1 MKQVKI
7 AEWNFDNESQTA
19 SGGIESNLH
28 QNVSLVGAN
37 LAGYVLGFGSGS
49 RALNS
54 NGWNTSEESYWL
66 IQFTTTG
73 YESLTLSSR
82 QYGSNTGPRDFKVQ
96 FSLNGTTWTDVA
108 NTAITV
114 GYNWGSGYLHETVL
128 PEETN
133 HQKLVYIRWLKTSD
147 TSIGGDSSLGTT
159 GSNRI
164 DDIVVYGFPCKC
176 EDVQDKVADKV
187 NELHEA
193 EEEPS
198 ESIIDDHEKDQGK
211 KNPPETDEHASSDQ
225 EEAQQKPT
233 AAPETEHSPV
243 PEDIQAGSDV
253 DCQTQQP
260 ETSSPVP
267 NDQTDGNEEAQ
278 TEIGFGEHTTEADYS
293 HLPSKQ
299 GNDTKKNQIQP
310 DSDEHIANNDSK
322 PSTADEQA
330 ADTKENQPDF
340 GENSTGVKTNSPLGN
355 EQPTGIGEN
364 QAKFNADKHLT
375 GNGLK
380 PPATDE
386 RMAHPEKTQ
395 GGDRTRNKLYSPRE
409 YKTTV
414 PDTSLSMD
422 KKPAVYRETASPAS
436 GETLRR
442 KTNEILSKDLN
453 LAEQHS
459 GTSLSVK
466 TPAVINDPNIL
477 KEKQAEEKQN
487 NTPTK
492 TDSPLDLEP
501 QKENIIKKRSKM
513 KNEITF
519 LNAPF
524 LFGFICL
531 IGGSALLFFW
541 RRKKMLK
548 NES

>member
-1 MKQVKI
+1 MAADMKKVKI
-7 AEWNFDNESQTA
+7 VEWNFDNESQTA

-28 QNVSLVGAN
+28 QNVSLAGAN

-54 NGWNTSEESYWL
+54 NGWNTPEESYWL

-96 FSLNGTTWTDVA
+96 FSLNGTTWTNVPNA
-108 NTAITV
+108 AIIV

-147 TSIGGDSSLGTT
+147 TSVGGDSSLGTT

-176 EDVQDKVADKV
+176 EDVEDEVTDKV
-187 NELHEA
+187 NEFDESYEHEA

-198 ESIIDDHEKDQGK
+198 ESFIDEPTSDHEKDLIEK
-211 KNPPETDEHASSDQ
+211 TPPETDEHASSDQ
-225 EEAQQKPT
+225 EEVHQNLP
-233 AAPETEHSPV
+233 AAPETEQNAPV

-253 DCQTQQP
+253 EPD
-260 ETSSPVP
+260 TSSPVP
-267 NDQTDGNEEAQ
+267 NDQTGVNEEAQ
-278 TEIGFGEHTTEADYS
+278 TETDFGEHTTEADS
-293 HLPSKQ
+293 NTHLPNKQ
-299 GNDTKKNQIQP
+299 QNGTKENQMQP
-310 DSDEHIANNDSK
+310 DSDEHSK
-322 PSTADEQA
+322 PSSADEEA
-330 ADTKENQPDF
+330 ADTGENQNQPRLE
-340 GENSTGVKTNSPLGN
+340 ENSSLGN
-355 EQPTGIGEN
+355 EQPTGIVEK
-364 QAKFNADKHLT
+364 QAQFNADKHLA

-386 RMAHPEKTQ
+386 RMSHPEKTQ
-395 GGDRTRNKLYSPRE
+395 DEDQTRNNLYSLLD
-409 YKTTV
+409 TTV

-422 KKPAVYRETASPAS
+422 KKPAVHRETAPPAS
-436 GETLRR
+436 DETLRR
-442 KTNEILSKDLN
+442 KTNEILSKDN
-453 LAEQHS
+453 STERHS
-459 GTSLSVK
+459 GTSLSV
-466 TPAVINDPNIL
+466 TTQTVINDPSIL
-477 KEKQAEEKQN
+477 KEKQAKEKQN
-487 NTPTK
+487 NVPTK
-492 TDSPLDLEP
+492 TDSPLDLES
-501 QKENIIKKRSKM
+501 QKENTVTKRSKM

-519 LNAPF
+519 LNASF
-524 LFGFICL
+524 LFGVICL
-531 IGGSALLFFW
+531 IGGSTLLFFL
-541 RRKKMLK
+541 RRKKLRK